1 MRHRTN
7 VAALS
12 KTRSFSLCL
21 VTKTT
26 QNFPEIKFTKK
37 VIFFSFMEKHLS
49 YNFHICKNAFH
60 RQTYN
65 KLKIEYFLI

>member
-37 VIFFSFMEKHLS
+37 VIFFRLW
-49 YNFHICKNAFH
+49 KN
-60 RQTYN
+60 TYHTIFIYAKMLFID
-65 KLKIEYFLI
+65 KLITNSK